1 MWMTMTQ
8 PWCILMY
15 GVHERK
21 ILTKVSSDEMAV
33 PSATGDAR
41 SSGSTVMRSG
51 RSVRSVSPTGGSAP
65 LSAPGCSDDGS
76 TDIAN
81 TECPRGCGCGASSPR
96 LNGPLSAKAKTA
108 ADTAMWSTAICPR
121 WGDSRVSVARSRVK

>member
-1 MWMTMTQ
+1 MTMTQ

-65 LSAPGCSDDGS
+65 QSAPGCSDDGS
-76 TDIAN
+76 TDIVN
-81 TECPRGCGCGASSPR
+81 TVRPRG
-96 LNGPLSAKAKTA
+96 
-108 ADTAMWSTAICPR
+108 
-121 WGDSRVSVARSRVK
+121 